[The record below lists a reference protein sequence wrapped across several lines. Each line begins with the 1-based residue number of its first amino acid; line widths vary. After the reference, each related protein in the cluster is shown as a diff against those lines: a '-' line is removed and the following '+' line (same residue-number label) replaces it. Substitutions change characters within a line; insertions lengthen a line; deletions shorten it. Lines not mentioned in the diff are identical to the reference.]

1 MLGGGGK
8 GGGAKGFQDG
18 GGPNGDGPPQGNWP
32 NVGPCGG
39 SRPGGMPSPGGPPS
53 CVWYLYRVPMMARDD
68 TAQRIQALVV
78 RIDETR
84 RRWWKTRE
92 ERNNSRGFIPSA
104 NAQWSLTSGI
114 WTR

>member
-18 GGPNGDGPPQGNWP
+18 GGPNGDGPPQGNCWP

-84 RRWWKTRE
+84 RRW
-92 ERNNSRGFIPSA
+92 
-104 NAQWSLTSGI
+104 
-114 WTR
+114 